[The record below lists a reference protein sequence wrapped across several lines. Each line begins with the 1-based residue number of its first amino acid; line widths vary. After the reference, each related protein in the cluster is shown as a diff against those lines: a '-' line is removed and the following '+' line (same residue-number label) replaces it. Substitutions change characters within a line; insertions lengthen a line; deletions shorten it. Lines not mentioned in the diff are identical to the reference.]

1 MCGGEE
7 EGALQIIISRVTPHL
22 GSKEELGLC
31 GDGVAFSRA
40 AALVRNAWQEFKPEA
55 LASRLTTPPQAQSTS
70 KPCLHT
76 TQRIRSFEP
85 SRWLPCTRSL
95 VAKLARTG

>member
-40 AALVRNAWQEFKPEA
+40 AALV
-55 LASRLTTPPQAQSTS
+55 
-70 KPCLHT
+70 
-76 TQRIRSFEP
+76 
-85 SRWLPCTRSL
+85 
-95 VAKLARTG
+95 